1 MTSPR
6 ILIADGDEVML
17 RTISWLLKEQGYDVS
32 VAPGGERLLEIMGA
46 TSPDLVVIDATV
58 LGEDGEQ
65 LLGCIRSREQ
75 WRDVR
80 VLVVGAHPAD
90 PRAARLLSSGATDVI
105 GRPLFT
111 RELLA
116 RVQVQLRI
124 RSELMEARRELET
137 TEVELKRAR
146 DEAENRRKLVDILH
160 EVSGD
165 FSAEELSHLLVRR
178 VARALDISHCA
189 LILARPGDQR
199 AVVATAYE
207 SPSLRNH
214 EIDIHSYPAIR
225 AALDRGEP
233 VLVEDIRHD
242 PLFARARAD
251 WEEHDTTLEVRSVI
265 ALPFV
270 LDGRQSGV
278 FLLRTVQGEPALTSD
293 DVEFADTVVRAAV
306 TAIRRA
312 RAIETSKADNARLEV
327 LAITDPLTLALNR
340 RALTDR
346 LNGELDRARRY
357 ALVLSVLMIDIDH
370 FKQVNDR
377 FGHVVGDE
385 VLRSVAQILQREA
398 RSVDVVAR
406 YGGEEFVVVLPET
419 GEEGA
424 YAFAQ
429 RVCDRIGQEQLVHG
443 PGFEQLRVTVS
454 VGVATFPAP
463 GVETTDGLIEL
474 ADEAMYRAKAAGR
487 NRVST

>member
-1 MTSPR
+1 MTNAR
-6 ILIADGDEVML
+6 ILVADGDEVML
-17 RTISWLLKEQGYDVS
+17 RTISWLLKEQGYE
-32 VAPGGERLLEIMGA
+32 VAVTPGADRILEIMGA
-46 TSPDLVVIDATV
+46 IHPDLVVLDASV
-58 LGEDGEQ
+58 LGEDGEH
-65 LLGCIRSREQ
+65 LLGCIRSHEQ

-124 RSELMEARRELET
+124 RNELVAARRELET
-137 TEVELKRAR
+137 TEVELRRAR

-207 SPSLRNH
+207 SPSLRNQ
-214 EIDIHSYPAIR
+214 EIDISRYPEIR
-225 AALDRGEP
+225 AALDSGEP
-233 VLVEDIRHD
+233 VLVEDVRQS
-242 PLFARARAD
+242 PLFVRARAE
-251 WEEHDTTLEVRSVI
+251 WEQEGTTIAVRSVI

-293 DVEFADTVVRAAV
+293 DV
-306 TAIRRA
+306 
-312 RAIETSKADNARLEV
+312 
-327 LAITDPLTLALNR
+327 
-340 RALTDR
+340 
-346 LNGELDRARRY
+346 
-357 ALVLSVLMIDIDH
+357 
-370 FKQVNDR
+370 
-377 FGHVVGDE
+377 
-385 VLRSVAQILQREA
+385 
-398 RSVDVVAR
+398 
-406 YGGEEFVVVLPET
+406 
-419 GEEGA
+419 
-424 YAFAQ
+424 
-429 RVCDRIGQEQLVHG
+429 
-443 PGFEQLRVTVS
+443 
-454 VGVATFPAP
+454 
-463 GVETTDGLIEL
+463 
-474 ADEAMYRAKAAGR
+474 
-487 NRVST
+487 